1 MIKQID
7 MSLNNKKLYI
17 GGRWIDS
24 ESKVTI
30 DVFNPA
36 TGKKIAE
43 IANGSKADVLKA
55 VQSAR
60 QAFGPWSEKDPIL
73 RAQFLRKIA
82 DGLQSRSDEI
92 VDLISLDVGMPRK
105 MAKIMQLGLPINI
118 LNYYADLVEK
128 YSFEELHGDARV
140 LSKPLG
146 VAACITPWNYPLF
159 QIAAKVGPALGSGCT
174 VVLKPSEVAPLATF
188 VFAEIIDSIN
198 LPAGVFN
205 LITGTGEEFGEVLV
219 TSADVDIVSFTGSTQ
234 VGKRINQLSAPTLK
248 KVTLELGGKSA
259 SVVLKDADYEK
270 AVKATVSSCFL
281 NSGQTCLAQTRLII
295 PEEDYEICA
304 NLAVSAVKNFT
315 VGDPFDDSSKL
326 GPLVSKIQQS
336 RVRSLIDSAIHE
348 GAELLIGGSHLP
360 INLDGAGYYVLPTI
374 LGRVNPNSEIAQQ
387 EVFGPVLSILTY
399 KTEQEA
405 LDIANNSQ
413 YGLSGAVWSR
423 DIQKAQ
429 KFAEKIETGQIH
441 INGGK
446 FILDAPFGGW
456 KNSGRGHELG
466 LHGMQE
472 YMSYR
477 TLLG

>member
-1 MIKQID
+1 MGL
-7 MSLNNKKLYI
+7 MNKKLYI
-17 GGRWIDS
+17 GGRWVDS
-24 ESKVTI
+24 ESKATI

-43 IANGSKADVLKA
+43 IPNGSKADVLKA

-60 QAFGPWSEKDPIL
+60 QSFRSWSEKDPMV

-82 DGLQSRSDEI
+82 NGLESRADEM
-92 VDLISLDVGMPRK
+92 VDLICLDVGMPRK

-118 LNYYADLVEK
+118 LNYYADLVER

-159 QIAAKVGPALGSGCT
+159 QIAAKVAPALGSGCT
-174 VVLKPSEVAPLATF
+174 VVLKPSEVAPLSTF
-188 VFAEIIDSIN
+188 MLTEIIDGID
-198 LPAGVFN
+198 LPPGVFN
-205 LITGTGEEFGEVLV
+205 LVTGTGEEVGEALV
-219 TSADVDIVSFTGSTQ
+219 TSVDVDVVSFTGSTQ
-234 VGKRINQLSAPTLK
+234 VGKRINQLAASTLK

-259 SVVLKDADYEK
+259 SVLLKDADYEK
-270 AVKATVSSCFL
+270 AVKSTVSSCFL
-281 NSGQTCLAQTRLII
+281 NSGQTCLAQTRLIV

-304 NLAVSAVKNFT
+304 NFAVTAVKSFT
-315 VGDPFDDSSKL
+315 VGDPFDESSKL

-336 RVRSLIDSAIHE
+336 RVRTLIDSAIHQ
-348 GAELLIGGSHLP
+348 GAELLIGGSELP
-360 INLDGAGYYVLPTI
+360 RHLDGAGYYVLPTI
-374 LGRVNPNSEIAQQ
+374 LGKVSPDSEIAQQ

-405 LDIANNSQ
+405 LDIANNSE
-413 YGLSGAVWSR
+413 YGLSGAVWSS
-423 DIQKAQ
+423 DAQKAQ
-429 KFAEKIETGQIH
+429 NFAEKMETGQIH

-466 LHGMQE
+466 LHGLQE

>member
-1 MIKQID
+1 ME
-7 MSLNNKKLYI
+7 MSLMNKKLYI
-17 GGRWIDS
+17 GGRWVDS
-24 ESKVTI
+24 ESKATI

-43 IANGSKADVLKA
+43 IPNGSKADVLKA

-60 QAFGPWSEKDPIL
+60 QSFRSWSEKDPMV

-82 DGLQSRSDEI
+82 NGLESRANEM

-118 LNYYADLVEK
+118 LNYYADLVER

-159 QIAAKVGPALGSGCT
+159 QIAAKVAPALGSGCT
-174 VVLKPSEVAPLATF
+174 VVLKPSEVAPLSTF
-188 VFAEIIDSIN
+188 MLTEIIDGID
-198 LPAGVFN
+198 LPPGVFN
-205 LITGTGEEFGEVLV
+205 LVTGTGEEVGEAMV
-219 TSADVDIVSFTGSTQ
+219 TSVDVDVVSFTGSTQ
-234 VGKRINQLSAPTLK
+234 VGKRINQLAASTLK

-259 SVVLKDADYEK
+259 SVLLKDADYEK

-281 NSGQTCLAQTRLII
+281 NSGQTCLAQTRLIV

-304 NLAVSAVKNFT
+304 NLAVTAVKSFT
-315 VGDPFDDSSKL
+315 VGDPFDESSKL

-336 RVRSLIDSAIHE
+336 RVRTLIDSAIHQ
-348 GAELLIGGSHLP
+348 GAELLIGGSDLPSHL
-360 INLDGAGYYVLPTI
+360 DDAGYYVLPTI
-374 LGRVNPNSEIAQQ
+374 LGKVSPDSEIAQQ

-405 LDIANNSQ
+405 LDIANNSE
-413 YGLSGAVWSR
+413 YGLSGAVWSS
-423 DIQKAQ
+423 DAQKAQ
-429 KFAEKIETGQIH
+429 NFAEKMETGQIH

>member
-1 MIKQID
+1 MIMQID

-24 ESKVTI
+24 ESKATI

-188 VFAEIIDSIN
+188 VFAEIVDAIN

-205 LITGTGEEFGEVLV
+205 LITGTGEEVGEVLV
-219 TSADVDIVSFTGSTQ
+219 TSADVDVVSFTGSTQ

-295 PEEDYEICA
+295 PEEDYEIFA

-315 VGDPFDDSSKL
+315 IGNPFDDSSKL

-423 DIQKAQ
+423 DIQKAH

>member
-1 MIKQID
+1 MIMQID

-24 ESKVTI
+24 ESKATI

-188 VFAEIIDSIN
+188 VFAEIVDAIN

-205 LITGTGEEFGEVLV
+205 LITGTGEEVGEVLV
-219 TSADVDIVSFTGSTQ
+219 TSADVDVVSFTGSTQ

-295 PEEDYEICA
+295 PEEDYEIFA

-315 VGDPFDDSSKL
+315 IGNPFDDSSKL

-423 DIQKAQ
+423 DIQKAH

-456 KNSGRGHELG
+456 KNS
-466 LHGMQE
+466 
-472 YMSYR
+472 
-477 TLLG
+477 